1 MQLEQEDL
9 DKHNQRFGSKQNEDE
24 HSLRIDRER
33 AELEDCS
40 AKRRCFNASTDDGI
54 TFRNLLA
61 KDAEGASDAKGF
73 EEKAREMSLG
83 LEVHKASKEQ
93 ITSNHRPLQFNT
105 EAADAIAKFITESV
119 AASSKHTARATV
131 NTNLYDSPW
140 ISLHHL
146 RQLPVNVVWQNAT
159 DNDSNVLYG
168 IFPNDRE
175 CEVAV
180 TIAYNCL

>member
-1 MQLEQEDL
+1 
-9 DKHNQRFGSKQNEDE
+9 
-24 HSLRIDRER
+24 
-33 AELEDCS
+33 
-40 AKRRCFNASTDDGI
+40 
-54 TFRNLLA
+54 
-61 KDAEGASDAKGF
+61 
-73 EEKAREMSLG
+73 MSLG

-105 EAADAIAKFITESV
+105 EAADAIAKIITESV
-119 AASSKHTARATV
+119 AASSKHMARATV
-131 NTNLYDSPW
+131 NTGNLYDSPW
-140 ISLHHL
+140 ISQHHL
-146 RQLPVNVVWQNAT
+146 RQLPVNFVWQNAT